1 MSDVTDETRA
11 GEKKQRLLQALE
23 RGLTQ
28 IHLDARRP
36 GVQVPDRY
44 LADHHLVLNLS
55 YRFDPPDLTVTEW
68 GVRQTLSFGGQR
80 FTIGVPWPA
89 VYAVASL
96 VSREFW
102 MYPDDMPDELAEGA
116 TDKVGKADLLPA
128 PLEAKALREGM
139 EPARRAVLREV
150 VGGRTEAEAGEAGEA
165 PREASPP
172 RKGHLRVVK

>member
-1 MSDVTDETRA
+1 VIDETRA

-23 RGLTQ
+23 QGLTQ

-36 GVQVPDRY
+36 GVLVPERY
-44 LADHHLVLNLS
+44 RTDHHLVLNLS

-68 GVRQTLSFGGQR
+68 GVRQTLLFGGQR
-80 FTIGVPWPA
+80 FTIGAPWSA

-102 MYPDDMPDELAEGA
+102 MYPDDMPDELAEAA
-116 TDKVGKADLLPA
+116 TDRVTKADLQPA
-128 PLEAKALREGM
+128 VREAPDALRE
-139 EPARRAVLREV
+139 EPDRRAVLREV
-150 VGGRTEAEAGEAGEA
+150 VLERAEGEEA
-165 PREASPP
+165 PRESSPP

>member
-1 MSDVTDETRA
+1 MTDETRA

-23 RGLTQ
+23 QGLTQ

-36 GVQVPDRY
+36 GVLVPDRY
-44 LADHHLVLNLS
+44 RADHHLVLNLS

-80 FTIGVPWPA
+80 FTIGAPWSA

-102 MYPDDMPDELAEGA
+102 MYPDDMPDELAEGT
-116 TDKVGKADLLPA
+116 TDKVGKADLQPA
-128 PLEAKALREGM
+128 PALAEAARD
-139 EPARRAVLREV
+139 EPGPPTRRAVLREV
-150 VGGRTEAEAGEAGEA
+150 VLETAEGEEA

-172 RKGHLRVVK
+172 RTGHLRVVK